1 MLGGEYEARFN
12 CIVGAAE
19 YFVRHYYGDAQPKVF
34 CETLTWELRA
44 ACLQEVEEYYYGL
57 ESPLERRTLLWHS
70 P

>member
-34 CETLTWELRA
+34 CETLTSELRD
-44 ACLQEVEEYYYGL
+44 ACLQEVEEYYHGL